1 MFASFLG
8 YPTDDYW
15 NACKRQ
21 FLATTRAAFD
31 AQMVEFKDHH
41 MVSVKKVCVRG
52 RVCRFAIGCWG
63 AAALC
68 H

>member
-41 MVSVKKVCVRG
+41 MVSVKKVCAWLRLSL
-52 RVCRFAIGCWG
+52 RHWR
-63 AAALC
+63 AAALF